1 MFFRP
6 LRCPH
11 CPDFCL
17 TTTTRRTT
25 LTSVGACVRFM
36 AGQRAQ
42 QSVRRCVH
50 MAERLVFLSYSGH
63 DAFEASLLQYAV
75 ETTLA
80 AEFLRVWTY
89 QRDQERSER
98 DVASA
103 LKARLRDSLAMLFL
117 VSPSTLDGGAAQW
130 MELAYADAF
139 NVRTFILLHHLSF
152 QELKAREAGVPPL
165 LLASQCNQAMQWKE
179 VVGDLRVL
187 AKEASQP

>member
-1 MFFRP
+1 
-6 LRCPH
+6 
-11 CPDFCL
+11 
-17 TTTTRRTT
+17 
-25 LTSVGACVRFM
+25 
-36 AGQRAQ
+36 
-42 QSVRRCVH
+42 

-75 ETTLA
+75 ETMLA

-89 QRDQERSER
+89 QRDQARSER